1 MNREARVTPAR
12 GDEVYTPTARR
23 FHWYTVA
30 FLAVQIPLGLYMV
43 QRGEATNFDAITG
56 KLYDSHKLLGF
67 LILLLVAAR
76 LIYRLTRGA
85 PPDEPTIEPWQKA
98 GAHFNHWGL
107 YVLLIIVPVLGWVGV
122 SYYGARS
129 IFGLFSLPPLTAQNQ
144 DTATTVLLV
153 HKWAAFVLI
162 AMAAVH
168 VGAALFHYFIRR
180 DGVLGRMLPPL
191 KKRS

>member
-1 MNREARVTPAR
+1 
-12 GDEVYTPTARR
+12 
-23 FHWYTVA
+23 
-30 FLAVQIPLGLYMV
+30 
-43 QRGEATNFDAITG
+43 
-56 KLYDSHKLLGF
+56 
-67 LILLLVAAR
+67 
-76 LIYRLTRGA
+76 TRGA

-122 SYYGARS
+122 SYYGART

-180 DGVLGRMLPPL
+180 DGVLGRMLPAL

>member
-1 MNREARVTPAR
+1 MNREVTPAR

-56 KLYDSHKLLGF
+56 KLYDGHKLLGF

-76 LIYRLTRGA
+76 LIYRLTHGA

-98 GAHFNHWGL
+98 AAHFNHWGL
-107 YVLLIIVPVLGWVGV
+107 YVLLMVVPVLGWVGV
-122 SYYGARS
+122 SYYGART
-129 IFGLFSLPPLTAQNQ
+129 IFGLFSLPPLAAENQ

-162 AMAAVH
+162 ATAGVH
-168 VGAALFHYFIRR
+168 VGAALFHYFIRK
-180 DGVLGRMLPPL
+180 DGVLSRMLPML